1 MEINYKIT
9 FDLSDK
15 RYKTIKDIREF
26 NSTIMEVMNDS
37 LQDLI
42 GTNYTIER
50 LTSLR

>member
-15 RYKTIKDIREF
+15 KYKTIKDIREF
-26 NSTIMEVMNDS
+26 NSTIMEGMHNS
-37 LQDLI
+37 LQDLTDI
-42 GTNYTIER
+42 NYTIER